1 MALPGAEA
9 MPTESLEAE
18 NLYTILLDS
27 SGVRAPAIVSGR
39 AVPVPIRHNAARGWD
54 ERLIEVDGE
63 RYWVPQE
70 ALGLRSEAEAWAAVL
85 QQEPGRRA
93 LLPVRQAPP
102 AAPVAPPAFPAAPSP
117 VLRPQSVAGRGLPV
131 GGSMFQRAAPS
142 PVAGTTDAWPGVTD
156 SPTACQVGPS
166 HVRLTLHWTLSLS
179 SCH

>member
-1 MALPGAEA
+1 

-27 SGVRAPAIVSGR
+27 SGVRAPAIVSGPGR
-39 AVPVPIRHNAARGWD
+39 SGANSSQCGSCWD

-85 QQEPGRRA
+85 QQGPGRGA

-131 GGSMFQRAAPS
+131 GGSMFQLAAPS
-142 PVAGTTDAWPGVTD
+142 PVAGTTEAWSGVTD